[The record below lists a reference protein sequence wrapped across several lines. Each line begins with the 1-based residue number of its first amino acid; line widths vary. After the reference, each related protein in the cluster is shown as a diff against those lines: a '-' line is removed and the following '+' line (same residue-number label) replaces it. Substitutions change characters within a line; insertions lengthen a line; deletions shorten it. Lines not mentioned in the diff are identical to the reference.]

1 MKLALRN
8 RRPKQFIELMNIGL
22 PKEILTI
29 KRKLSRNQTR
39 FFRVLGAIVWRQSFA
54 ISTITM
60 LTNQD
65 ISAKNV
71 RGIGQLGEQLGMF
84 LSEPVSVEISIHLCR
99 IVKFLLPLM
108 LYLSYTQI
116 PTLLVSM
123 RKFLL
128 VNH

>member
-1 MKLALRN
+1 
-8 RRPKQFIELMNIGL
+8 MNTGL
-22 PKEILTI
+22 PKEIPTI
-29 KRKLSRNQTR
+29 KRKLSRSQTR

-84 LSEPVSVEISIHLCR
+84 LLEPVSVEINIHLCR
-99 IVKFLLPLM
+99 IVKFL
-108 LYLSYTQI
+108 
-116 PTLLVSM
+116 
-123 RKFLL
+123 
-128 VNH
+128 

>member
-1 MKLALRN
+1 
-8 RRPKQFIELMNIGL
+8 MNTGL
-22 PKEILTI
+22 PKEIMTI

-65 ISAKNV
+65 IFAKNV

-84 LSEPVSVEISIHLCR
+84 LSEPVSVEINIHLCR